1 MGIVIGLLMTK
12 LLASPRA
19 SGEKEKERERVSA
32 FPFAASPLPLILLD
46 VSTLPSTWENVQDR
60 CMSEFFPRGKRSS
73 FLICSFHYT
82 LTK

>member
-32 FPFAASPLPLILLD
+32 FPFAASHLI
-46 VSTLPSTWENVQDR
+46 R
-60 CMSEFFPRGKRSS
+60 CQYFAQYLGECTG
-73 FLICSFHYT
+73 
-82 LTK
+82 